1 MRLGFLR
8 TRTVSRTIVS
18 RTLVG
23 LPDPQRLSFGKAL
36 AAGSLVAVSAFLGLL
51 GWTAA
56 DADESA
62 TASSPRRQPAMPARI
77 AAEVDRLLGQETSSP
92 GAQLPLVDDETFL
105 RRVTLDLIGQAP
117 TPEETTLFALD
128 TDTGKRSAIVDRLLA
143 DPRFG
148 KNWGRYWRDVIFY
161 RRTEDRALIGS
172 ELCADYLARQLNNNV
187 AWDRVATALVTAEGE
202 VLENGATALFF
213 AHRGE
218 PEAVVAEATRIF
230 NGIQISCAQC
240 HDHPTDRWK
249 RDEFHRMAAFFPR
262 VAVRPNPMKGPLD
275 LTVTATDI
283 EPRFGPR
290 MPAMRVRGTL
300 EHYMPDLKDPQ
311 AKGTLMQPVF
321 FVTGETVPLGTKD
334 ESRRTT
340 FAMELTRRENPW
352 FARSMVN
359 RLWAELVGE
368 GFYEPIDDMGPDR
381 QCSAP
386 KTLDHLS
393 FAFADAKYDVKQL
406 FRVITHTAAYQ
417 RPSRSRRG
425 PDDTPFA
432 ANVATRLRGDQLFNQ
447 LAGLLGI
454 VEPAAGAVAGP
465 GGNGAAAA
473 LRRGPRF
480 QFNQVFGYDPSN
492 PREEEVGSVPQALVL
507 MNSPIINGAI
517 SSRSGVLA
525 SLLARI
531 PQDDDLTMELYLR
544 TLGREP
550 NAAELAACRELV
562 KEVADRGE
570 AYEDIFWSLINS
582 TEFLHRK

>member
-1 MRLGFLR
+1 
-8 TRTVSRTIVS
+8 
-18 RTLVG
+18 
-23 LPDPQRLSFGKAL
+23 
-36 AAGSLVAVSAFLGLL
+36 
-51 GWTAA
+51 
-56 DADESA
+56 
-62 TASSPRRQPAMPARI
+62 
-77 AAEVDRLLGQETSSP
+77 
-92 GAQLPLVDDETFL
+92 
-105 RRVTLDLIGQAP
+105 
-117 TPEETTLFALD
+117 
-128 TDTGKRSAIVDRLLA
+128 
-143 DPRFG
+143 
-148 KNWGRYWRDVIFY
+148 
-161 RRTEDRALIGS
+161 
-172 ELCADYLARQLNNNV
+172 
-187 AWDRVATALVTAEGE
+187 
-202 VLENGATALFF
+202 
-213 AHRGE
+213 
-218 PEAVVAEATRIF
+218 
-230 NGIQISCAQC
+230 
-240 HDHPTDRWK
+240 
-249 RDEFHRMAAFFPR
+249 
-262 VAVRPNPMKGPLD
+262 
-275 LTVTATDI
+275 
-283 EPRFGPR
+283 
-290 MPAMRVRGTL
+290 
-300 EHYMPDLKDPQ
+300 
-311 AKGTLMQPVF
+311 
-321 FVTGETVPLGTKD
+321 
-334 ESRRTT
+334 
-340 FAMELTRRENPW
+340 MELTRRENPW

-393 FAFADAKYDVKQL
+393 SAFADAKYDVKQL

-454 VEPAAGAVAGP
+454 VEPAAGAGAGP

-480 QFNQVFGYDPSN
+480 LFNQVFGYDPSN

-570 AYEDIFWSLINS
+570 AYEDILWSLINS